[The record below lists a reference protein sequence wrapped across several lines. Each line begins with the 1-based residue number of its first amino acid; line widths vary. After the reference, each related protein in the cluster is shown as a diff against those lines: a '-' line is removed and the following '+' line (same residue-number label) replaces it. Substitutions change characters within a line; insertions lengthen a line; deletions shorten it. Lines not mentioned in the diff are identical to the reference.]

1 MKILYLFLLLN
12 IIENINI
19 KLEKD
24 SIKQSLLNNKNNTLT
39 QFLDSKNYFYIN
51 VINKNKTLNNIKLF
65 LRQNNEINNIISS
78 NTTNSQNETVENNKN
93 ETLNNNINNQNNFN
107 DNSNNLINILNKD
120 LENNKDDNDNFQ
132 NQQQSFIKNNDS
144 FNNKPFFD
152 KDNKTLNNDDKKDD
166 NFHNDSFNNDD
177 KKDDNFHNDSFNNDD
192 KKDDKLHND
201 SFNNDDKIDD
211 NFKDDSFNN
220 DDKKDDNFNNEN
232 NLKNNFTFNPL
243 MQKPGQFMKE
253 EKENIFDS
261 FKNNKTRE
269 FENDYFSMCIY
280 DKKNITEKNLGNIS
294 STMSKIDFHKCE
306 EKLIKNG
313 IINKN
318 DSLIIVQMDINRK
331 DQLTNQ
337 VEYQF
342 FFSNGTEINLSLC
355 KDIKINLILNVNI
368 TSINNLDKAKDIF
381 NKNGYDIFN
390 SNDSFYNDIC
400 TIYTSENK
408 TDLTLKDRKKIIYE
422 NYSFCEEN
430 CTFIGY
436 NFEENT
442 VNCSCDVKYEVNE
455 DYSQFNINQFS
466 KKVFNV
472 FSESNFKVIKCYKL
486 VFSIYNLKKN
496 FGSHIIIS
504 LGIIQLIYIFLFIK
518 NPDNENNIYANLLK
532 SKKEFYKKNDD
543 NSVNKQLNP
552 QNKNKISSFQINKTP
567 IESNNEIIEK
577 KDFEKYVNIVINN
590 YKKNEQNTIFKYKSN
605 NILTSSKKI
614 NESFTNNNKI
624 KEKEEIKYTEKQMN
638 KFSYEEAIKYDK
650 RDFIDYYTDKLK
662 YEQTFIFTF
671 FTKAD
676 NNNKNIK
683 IILFIFYI
691 TMFISFNALFFSDS
705 NISHINKKSGKYDF
719 LYFLPK
725 SIVSSLCCALINSL
739 LKLFALNNHKRFKNL
754 NEYIEYKKNKK
765 IKLIIFF
772 ILQFIFFFSF
782 WYFTSAFCIIYH
794 NTQKHLIKDSIVSF
808 FISMILPFFLV
819 IISGMFRIIGIKKK
833 NKVLFKIGNI
843 IDFF

>member
-93 ETLNNNINNQNNFN
+93 ETLNNNINDQNNFN

-220 DDKKDDNFNNEN
+220 DDKKDDNFNNGN

-442 VNCSCDVKYEVNE
+442 VNCSCDVKNEVNE

>member
-39 QFLDSKNYFYIN
+39 QFLDSNNYFYIY

-442 VNCSCDVKYEVNE
+442 VNCSCDVKNEVNE

>member
-39 QFLDSKNYFYIN
+39 QFLDSNNYFYIY

-192 KKDDKLHND
+192 KKDDNFHND
-201 SFNNDDKIDD
+201 SFNNDDKKDD
-211 NFKDDSFNN
+211 NFKDDSCNN

-442 VNCSCDVKYEVNE
+442 VNCSCDVKNEVNE

>member
-39 QFLDSKNYFYIN
+39 QFLDSNNYFYIY

-93 ETLNNNINNQNNFN
+93 ETLNNNINDQNNFN

-442 VNCSCDVKYEVNE
+442 VNCSCDVKNEVNE